1 MATEDLNQPLDYL
14 MDNEKNGENKG
25 NVTWFQKTQTACSD
39 MLGANDVIVELT
51 QTLEADIHDEK
62 FTCHRILLAY
72 AHYYLGDI
80 DTAIKFSDMSVRYF
94 NSRGMNWYQAMS
106 HWFLG
111 ILLCKQGGLDKS
123 QIEIDHAMNIL
134 VKLIK
139 EEEQL
144 GNYEHKYD
152 KQIID
157 IKKSHASAVAD
168 MTAAG
173 CSLSN
178 GEIIVPSD
186 IFSAII
192 DRIKIDKDDFL
203 DCFWREVCGLNPSD
217 IIQVDKHFDH
227 LNSMLKEKKDKHK
240 KDEKRIVTNPYL
252 NFLLA
257 HCYNFRSCEEESQ
270 YPLALQFAWDAIK
283 EFQSPAS
290 SYDYQLNKYNHALSR
305 WYLGLLYRNRG
316 DYYSC
321 LIQLKKAKHLFFEPK
336 EFFNE
341 PEVCEVNIIQECL
354 NMTESARVWPPELLN
369 RPEIPKPCPNYHWV
383 GLDHTPP
390 PQHNRRATDR

>member
-1 MATEDLNQPLDYL
+1 MTTEDINQPLDYL
-14 MDNEKNGENKG
+14 KENQEKCGNKEIFD
-25 NVTWFQKTQTACSD
+25 WFQKTQTSCSD
-39 MLGANDVIVELT
+39 MLGANDIVVELE
-51 QTLEADIHDEK
+51 QILEADIRGEK
-62 FTCHRILLAY
+62 NPYCHILLAY
-72 AHYYLGDI
+72 AHHHLGDT
-80 DTAIKFSDMSVRYF
+80 DTAIKFSEMSARHF
-94 NSRGMNWYQAMS
+94 HSRGMSWQQSMN

-111 ILLCKQGGLDKS
+111 ILLCKQGELDKS
-123 QIEIDHAMNIL
+123 QIEIDHAVNIL
-134 VKLIK
+134 VKLKK
-139 EEEQL
+139 EEEQV
-144 GNYEHKYD
+144 GNYEHKYY
-152 KQIID
+152 KQMVD

-178 GEIIVPSD
+178 DDVIVPSD
-186 IFSAII
+186 AFSGII
-192 DRIKIDKDDFL
+192 DHIKIDRDDFL

-217 IIQVDKHFDH
+217 IVQVDKHFDH
-227 LNSMLKEKKDKHK
+227 LNSMLKEKKENHNRT
-240 KDEKRIVTNPYL
+240 EKRIVKNPYL

-270 YPLALQFAWDAIK
+270 YPLALQFAWNAIK

-290 SYDYQLNKYNHALSR
+290 SYDYILNKYNHALSR

-321 LIQLKKAKHLFFEPK
+321 RIQLQKAKHLFFEPK

-341 PEVCEVNIIQECL
+341 PEVDEVKIIQECL
-354 NMTESARVWPPELLN
+354 NMTESAREWPSELLN